1 MQNHLYLYPN
11 LVAVRKAT
19 CSQKELAEKLGI
31 TQQEISRY
39 ERGETKAPINYIL
52 DVASI
57 CNVSVDFILG
67 ISSGT
72 TNMMLNN
79 EFEILSI
86 YKKLTKK
93 NKIRL
98 IERANTLL
106 EMQNNKD
113 I

>member
-11 LVAVRKAT
+11 LVEVRKST

-39 ERGETKAPINYIL
+39 ERGETKAPINYII

-67 ISSGT
+67 LPHNT
-72 TNMMLNN
+72 TNMMLSSD
-79 EFEILSI
+79 FEILSI
-86 YKKLTKK
+86 YKKLSKE

-98 IERANTLL
+98 MERAETLL
-106 EMQNNKD
+106 DIQKNNN
-113 I
+113 